1 MFVDGEPADGD
12 DEIERIR
19 AKKLAEL
26 MKQSEKP
33 PAQATKPA
41 ELVVLTDSNFART
54 ITSTPLVLVDF
65 WAVWCQPCKV
75 IAPAVEELAK
85 KYSGKLTVGKMNVDE
100 NQMVPGQFG
109 IQSIPT
115 LLLFKGGRLVD
126 GVVGAVPKAQLENL
140 VRKWM

>member
-1 MFVDGEPADGD
+1 MAENIFDATDANF
-12 DEIERIR
+12 DEE
-19 AKKLAEL
+19 
-26 MKQSEKP
+26 
-33 PAQATKPA
+33 
-41 ELVVLTDSNFART
+41 VLKS
-54 ITSTPLVLVDF
+54 SLPVLVDF

-85 KYSGKLTVGKMNVDE
+85 KYSGKVTVGKMNVDE
-100 NQMVPGQFG
+100 NRMVPGQFG